1 MKVKFFFGNF
11 FFILFICFV
20 YIDIIVK
27 IFCSKCII
35 VGYLLMGIVEIVKQL
50 VLKVINGV
58 LYIMKIE

>member
-20 YIDIIVK
+20 YIV
-27 IFCSKCII
+27 CSKCIK

-58 LYIMKIE
+58 VYIMKIE